1 MRPFYLGFYLLLLS
15 DLFTSAQTSRQLS
28 PEGRI
33 TGVVLNAEGQP
44 VEHAWVCTTIYN
56 PCCSYR
62 GSLTGCHGFSDRNG
76 QFELDHWP
84 MGTLRL
90 FGFKPEDGYTD
101 SCANRNLTAE
111 VTLTPQAPVAMVT
124 VKLGPKAGILTGSVR
139 DRNTGK
145 SVEGVT
151 LTYYAVDASIRGC
164 ASGMNASSSSGSS
177 FEVTVPAATDLTV
190 FLSSPGYKTWFYTDA
205 FSDSRPVLHLQS
217 GERRSLEIELES
229 DPENAVTGVSPSR

>member
-1 MRPFYLGFYLLLLS
+1 MYDCVRATGLS
-15 DLFTSAQTSRQLS
+15 
-28 PEGRI
+28 
-33 TGVVLNAEGQP
+33 
-44 VEHAWVCTTIYN
+44 
-56 PCCSYR
+56 R
-62 GSLTGCHGFSDRNG
+62 GETTGCHGFSDKNG
-76 QFELDHWP
+76 RFELDHWP

-90 FGFKPEDGYTD
+90 FGFKPEDGYPD
-101 SCANRNLTAE
+101 VNRNLTAE

-151 LTYYAVDASIRGC
+151 LTYYAVDASIRGR
-164 ASGMNASSSSGSS
+164 ASEMNASSSSGSS
-177 FEVTVPAATDLTV
+177 LEVTVPAATDLIV

-205 FSDSRPVLHLQS
+205 SNDSRPVLHLQS

-229 DPENAVTGVSPSR
+229 DPENATTGVSPSR